1 MTTEP
6 VPAPEQKP
14 ETTPHHKRNLPW
26 GGLILIVLG
35 IVFLLQ
41 QLGRLSEHFNW
52 WALFILIPAFSSFAA
67 AWQASR
73 SSGRFNAAARSA
85 FGSGVV
91 VLTVAIL
98 FLFDLNWTV
107 YWPVMVIVAGFSMLI
122 GSFPDKS
129 MDNKLNLKRFMS
141 MGLWFGLGGIL
152 IGTAF
157 LLKNLG
163 IYDIRNLLG
172 ERWYG
177 YFIFIPG
184 IGFIVNAILL
194 YIANDK
200 KPNMAFRAM
209 LGMGLLIIIFAGLM
223 VGGLAWPML
232 GPVLIMGAGLAFII
246 SAFIK

>member
-14 ETTPHHKRNLPW
+14 EATPHHKRNLPW

-41 QLGRLSEHFNW
+41 QAGRLSEHFNW

-73 SSGRFNAAARSA
+73 TTGRFNAAARSA

-98 FLFDLNWTV
+98 FLFDMNWTV
-107 YWPVMVIVAGFSMLI
+107 NWPVIVIAAGFSMAF

-129 MDNKLNLKRFMS
+129 MDNRMNLKRFMN
-141 MGLWFGLGGIL
+141 MGLWFGLGGLL
-152 IGTAF
+152 IGIVF
-157 LLKNLG
+157 LLKNSGL
-163 IYDIRNLLG
+163 YDIRNLLG

-184 IGFIVNAILL
+184 IGFIVNAIML
-194 YIANDK
+194 YITNDK
-200 KPNMAFRAM
+200 KPNMAFRGM
-209 LGMGLLIIIFAGLM
+209 LGMGLLIIILAGLM

-232 GPVLIMGAGLAFII
+232 GPFLIIGAGLAFIV